1 MIIIPAIDIMGGK
14 VVRLFKGEFDKQTI
28 YADDPVE
35 VALSWQEQGAKLI
48 HVVDLDGAN
57 TGHSVN
63 IDLIGKITQAL
74 KIPVETGG
82 GLRTMAEIRK
92 AFDLGVSRVILGSA
106 AFTDKELLTT
116 AVVEYADKIAVSIDA
131 RNGLVASQGWKETTA
146 IPAIEAAKNME
157 EAGVKTI
164 IFTDIDTDGTL
175 SGPNLASLSQILEA
189 VDIDVIASGGVS
201 VLQDLIDL
209 KGIAPREPY
218 GAIIGKAL
226 YDKKV
231 DLKEALTI

>member
-82 GLRTMAEIRK
+82 GLRTMVEIRK
-92 AFDLGVSRVILGSA
+92 AFDLGVSRAILGSA
-106 AFTDKELLTT
+106 AFADKELLTS

-164 IFTDIDTDGTL
+164 IFTDIDTDGAFT
-175 SGPNLASLSQILEA
+175 GPNLPSLSEILEA

-201 VLQDLIDL
+201 VLQDLINL